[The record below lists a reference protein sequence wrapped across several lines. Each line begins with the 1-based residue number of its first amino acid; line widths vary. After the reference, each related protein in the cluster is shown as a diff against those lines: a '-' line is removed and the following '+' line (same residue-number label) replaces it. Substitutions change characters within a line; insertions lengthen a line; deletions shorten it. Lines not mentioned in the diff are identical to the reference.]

1 MRRSQACEDLRGAE
15 LGGWARAEGR
25 VGAWRPGQQEPGRPP
40 SENLRVRVLSESRQ
54 GLRLRSKVC
63 MSDTVRTTC
72 VYLLRLPLQN
82 TTDCA

>member
-1 MRRSQACEDLRGAE
+1 MKISGEQSWGGGQGPRGGWERGA
-15 LGGWARAEGR
+15 
-25 VGAWRPGQQEPGRPP
+25 PGQQEPGRPP